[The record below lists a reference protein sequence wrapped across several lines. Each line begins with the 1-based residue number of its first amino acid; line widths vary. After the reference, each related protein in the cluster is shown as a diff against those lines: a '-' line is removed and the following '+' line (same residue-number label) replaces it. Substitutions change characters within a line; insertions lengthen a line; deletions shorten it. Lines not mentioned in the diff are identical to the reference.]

1 MTALRSR
8 PLVTREQRHRQWLL
22 LSIGGLLV
30 LSTAPVFGHHLTLP
44 AGWWPVMDHI
54 GALCFSALELLLS
67 PVHDGFHVVVV
78 SGVLYAIF
86 DRVRAAR
93 LQRKALAGLSGS
105 HPDVG
110 SSTWRAARAVGLAP
124 ARVVVVTG
132 LPNPAFTAGFF
143 RPRVYL
149 ARQLSEYLRHE
160 ELVAV
165 LAHEHAHLVR
175 RDPLR
180 LFLLRALAATLF
192 WLPALRRLA
201 DDLADEAEILA
212 DDAAAAHTGNVP
224 LASAIL
230 AIAEWPKRT
239 VPVGV
244 GFAHPDVLDRRIRR
258 LMGEDPRL
266 GTHVT
271 WRSIFAA
278 VGVLAVVWTSGAVML
293 HGRAIDGAAATVTE
307 HCEHHGSAPWTH
319 LFCRR
324 SASVATEAPCP
335 HA

>member
-1 MTALRSR
+1 MTPMRSR
-8 PLVTREQRHRQWLL
+8 PLVSHEQRHRQGLL
-22 LSIGGLLV
+22 LSIAALLV
-30 LSTAPVFGHHLTLP
+30 LSTAPVFGHHLTP
-44 AGWWPVMDHI
+44 PTDWWPAMDHI
-54 GALCFSALELLLS
+54 GALCFRALELLFS
-67 PVHDGFHVVVV
+67 PVHDGFHYVILA
-78 SGVLYAIF
+78 GVLYALF
-86 DRVRAAR
+86 DRTRAAR
-93 LQRKALAGLSGS
+93 LQRRALAGLGGS
-105 HPDVG
+105 HPEIASPV
-110 SSTWRAARAVGLAP
+110 WRAARAAGIAP
-124 ARVVVVTG
+124 ARVMVVTG
-132 LPNPAFTAGFF
+132 LPNPAFTTGFF
-143 RPRVYL
+143 RPRIYI
-149 ARQLSEYLRHE
+149 ARHLSEYLRHE

-212 DDAAAAHTGNVP
+212 DDAAAARVGNVP

-230 AIAEWPKRT
+230 AIAEWPRRAAA
-239 VPVGV
+239 VGV

-271 WRSIFAA
+271 WRSIYAA
-278 VGVLAVVWTSGAVML
+278 VGVLAIVWSSGAVML
-293 HGRAIDGAAATVTE
+293 HARALEGASTVSG

-324 SASVATEAPCP
+324 SATAASEEPCP
-335 HA
+335 HT